1 MPGARRVGDE
11 NLLIYRHTLTARRDR
26 AVGLH
31 DSTGHRIAFRYQRPP
46 FPELLHVFETDA
58 ARRRLPGPSDSH
70 PRQAANLRVARLSA
84 LRLAEVRE
92 VWPREIGRAAGR
104 GTRTVVRFGSGGRR
118 NITKKKEK
126 IE

>member
-26 AVGLH
+26 AVELH

-58 ARRRLPGPSDSH
+58 ARRRLPGPADSH

-84 LRLAEVRE
+84 LRLAEVRA
-92 VWPREIGRAAGR
+92 VWRQVNDRKS
-104 GTRTVVRFGSGGRR
+104 TRLNSSH
-118 NITKKKEK
+118 
-126 IE
+126 